1 MLRGTRRL
9 LDGLSVARS
18 TAWQT
23 ERAAIRRL
31 KGAERTA
38 IRSHQLRLPEAAVA
52 AETRAFL
59 RTDIGCELATQVRRR
74 STVIDEVWRSA
85 AAGSAVVN
93 VGSGFCGRAAAL
105 GAELVGSGVTVV
117 VELDK
122 RRVVA
127 AREAALAASGEGAGA
142 ETPAV
147 RVMREACVLP
157 VLPLDEL
164 LAHTADAT
172 ALLFCVEGVLE
183 YLSPAC
189 RCQLFDNIT
198 GVASAHAAALSS
210 RLVFSVLHP
219 SMHDAFDGTLAA
231 GEDGNGSGSDGSKKK
246 FGAWRLPLTPL
257 HTLLNHLSKRLGW
270 TVDSVTAVTP
280 HCSVVVASFS
290 SAGNLTTEPEEGR
303 WGGIVRPPS
312 PHTA

>member
-1 MLRGTRRL
+1 MLRATLRL

-18 TAWQT
+18 AAWQT

-59 RTDIGCELATQVRRR
+59 QTDIGCELATQVRRR
-74 STVIDEVWRSA
+74 STIIDGVWRSA

-105 GAELVGSGVTVV
+105 GPELCGSGVTVV

-127 AREAALAASGEGAGA
+127 AREAALAASGEGVPG
-142 ETPAV
+142 V
-147 RVMREACVLP
+147 RVVREACVLP
-157 VLPLDEL
+157 VLPSDEL
-164 LAHTADAT
+164 LAHTAGAT

-189 RCQLFDNIT
+189 RRQLFDNIT
-198 GVASAHAAALSS
+198 DVASVHAAARSS

-219 SMHDAFDGTLAA
+219 SMHNAFDGTLAA
-231 GEDGNGSGSDGSKKK
+231 SEGLSGSGDEGKKK

-257 HTLLNHLSKRLGW
+257 HALLTHLSKKLDW

-290 SAGNLTTEPEEGR
+290 SA
-303 WGGIVRPPS
+303 
-312 PHTA
+312 